1 MAIVQVALDVP
12 DDIYREVLNGTIE
25 IMGLAKDQN
34 HRIRKHIPT
43 IIQAGK
49 DGTKTAIEVI
59 KEHKGAA
66 ILVGGLLAI
75 GVGATTTIAVL
86 KQERNK
92 KNNQIIITALNNYI
106 EKAKSG
112 NISADVINNLIS
124 VLNENNTSGNSINI
138 DEKQLFDLVN
148 CIYHYTLSL
157 ANANHYNV
165 NLSSPKKHE
174 NSIIILTE
182 YLNAQKSIIDNAS

>member
-12 DDIYREVLNGTIE
+12 DDIYREFLNGTIE
-25 IMGLAKDQN
+25 IMGLAKDHN
-34 HRIRKHIPT
+34 HRIRKHIPA

-49 DGTKTAIEVI
+49 DGTKNAIEVI
-59 KEHKGAA
+59 KEHKGTA

-86 KQERNK
+86 KQEKNK
-92 KNNQIIITALNNYI
+92 KQNKIIITALNNYI

-112 NISADVINNLIS
+112 NISADVINELIC
-124 VLNENNTSGNSINI
+124 VLNENNTDKININI

-157 ANANHYNV
+157 AKANNYNV
-165 NLSSPKKHE
+165 KLSLPKKHE
-174 NSIIILTE
+174 NSIINLTE

>member
-12 DDIYREVLNGTIE
+12 DDIYREFLNGTIE
-25 IMGLAKDQN
+25 IMGLAKDHN
-34 HRIRKHIPT
+34 HRIRKHIPS

-59 KEHKGAA
+59 KEHKGTA

-75 GVGATTTIAVL
+75 GIGATTTIAVL
-86 KQERNK
+86 KQEKNK
-92 KNNQIIITALNNYI
+92 KQNKIIITALNNYI

-112 NISADVINNLIS
+112 NISADVINELIC
-124 VLNENNTSGNSINI
+124 VLNENNTDNININI

-157 ANANHYNV
+157 AKANNYNV
-165 NLSSPKKHE
+165 KLSLPKKHE
-174 NSIIILTE
+174 NSIINLTE

>member
-66 ILVGGLLAI
+66 ILVGGLVAL

-86 KQERNK
+86 KKERNK

-124 VLNENNTSGNSINI
+124 VLNENNSSGNNINI

-157 ANANHYNV
+157 ANANHYSV

-174 NSIIILTE
+174 NSIINLTE